1 VDNVRGAL
9 ERGSLSS
16 WTLRLCSYPGIYET
30 KTDEVFL
37 HLHHSAQLSGSQ
49 EYRSGYLGKLSKYQ
63 GFVKARICQRR
74 PYCLATLICSGTMEE
89 MLETS
94 LQALLDSTCG
104 VHENMALMLLGD
116 QGDKIPVF
124 LDPVKPVNFD
134 HQSRVFLWCPDAR

>member
-9 ERGSLSS
+9 ERGSLST
-16 WTLRLCSYPGIYET
+16 WRLRLCSYPGIYET

-74 PYCLATLICSGTMEE
+74 PYCLATLICSGTLEE

-104 VHENMALMLLGD
+104 GHENMALMLLCD

-124 LDPVKPVNFD
+124 LGQVKPVDFD